1 MDIPAPSPHPP
12 DIATNDRG
20 MLRQDRS
27 ISLLRANYLMVFFAV
42 PAVLLP
48 VWVYGLAWHWLPVRF
63 VTGTPALW
71 LLAAV
76 LVGIVTHELLH
87 AWAWA
92 MAARRPVRSMRFGFD
107 WKTITPYAHCPD
119 AMPARAY
126 RIGAVTPLLV
136 LGVLPTVAALASGS
150 PALLGFG
157 LFFTF
162 AAGGD
167 MLILWLLRGTPAGA
181 LVEDHPHRAGCY
193 VLTPADP
200 SILTQHDAPGS
211 DGSD

>member
-1 MDIPAPSPHPP
+1 
-12 DIATNDRG
+12 

-48 VWVYGLAWHWLPVRF
+48 VWIYGMMWSWLRVVRF
-63 VTGTPALW
+63 VTGTSALW
-71 LLAAV
+71 LVAAV
-76 LVGIVTHELLH
+76 VGGIVTHELLH

-92 MAARRPVRSMRFGFD
+92 LAAHRPVRGMRFGFD

-126 RIGAVTPLLV
+126 RIGAVTPLIA
-136 LGVLPTVAALASGS
+136 LGVLPTVVALATGS

-167 MLILWLLRGTPAGA
+167 MLILWLLRDTPAGA

-193 VLTPADP
+193 VLTPVATSVTTP
-200 SILTQHDAPGS
+200 SP
-211 DGSD
+211 